1 MTLENMHVALVG
13 AIKQMDWTLGQV
25 YTYEAMREAEP
36 SPSVR
41 LELTEGDDASM
52 VGGGDA
58 LDVSL
63 RWVARVLISAAAE
76 NAELLVRQYAFATAR
91 QLKRVGSIGAG
102 IIRIVRVAPD
112 EFKEPLNGYLTWM
125 VEFEFD
131 APLGETIEAD
141 EPVINPM
148 NLTMVKHC
156 CTGDTEVFEVF
167 GDQDP
172 FPVEEVIG
180 GHGVA

>member
-1 MTLENMHVALVG
+1 MTLEQMHLALIG
-13 AIKQMDWTLGQV
+13 EIKKMEWTHGQV
-25 YTYEAMREAEP
+25 YTYEPMRDSEP

-41 LELTEGDDASM
+41 IELTEGDGASM
-52 VGGGDA
+52 VSGGDA

-63 RWVARVLISAAAE
+63 RWAARVLISATVD
-76 NAELLVRQYAFATAR
+76 NAELLIRQYAFSTAH

-131 APLGETIEAD
+131 APLGESIE
-141 EPVINPM
+141 EPEPIINPI
-148 NLTMVKHC
+148 NLTIVKHRR
-156 CTGDTEVFEVF
+156 TGDTEDIEVFE
-167 GDQDP
+167 
-172 FPVEEVIG
+172 
-180 GHGVA
+180 ATK

>member
-1 MTLENMHVALVG
+1 MTLEEMHDALVEEV
-13 AIKQMDWTLGQV
+13 KKMEWTLGQV
-25 YTYEAMREAEP
+25 YTYEPMREAEP

-58 LDVSL
+58 LDMSL
-63 RWVARVLISAAAE
+63 RWVARVLISTTVA
-76 NAELLVRQYAFATAR
+76 NADLLVRQYAFATAR
-91 QLKRVGSIGAG
+91 QLKRAGSIGAG
-102 IIRIVRVAPD
+102 IIRVVRVAPD

-131 APLGETIEAD
+131 APLGESNE
-141 EPVINPM
+141 EPEPIINPM

-156 CTGDTEVFEVF
+156 CTGDTEGFQEFEAT
-167 GDQDP
+167 Q
-172 FPVEEVIG
+172 
-180 GHGVA
+180 